1 MKIKKIQLFEIID
14 SNGELIGKNDVPST
28 GADLESGAN
37 NTTDYNSKIGQQP
50 FRYDMLGRFG
60 FTLLPFFEGKEDQG
74 QKELLKDLAQ
84 LMHDKRMDVL
94 KYYYKNPQLLKPDYR
109 KEAAGEPHSE
119 QCEKEDIEWA
129 RKVIKAVEPHF
140 EKAFKEPI
148 DETGAINEGV
158 ELIKPLTFKSRKN
171 DLFYLTFK
179 FDDKGRLVGADNKW
193 DVSFPDWWG
202 LAVPQNEVI
211 NFFRNKYP
219 EFYVDEPDVINEISV
234 AEDKLVDKRGED
246 EISQKADDN
255 DIKDKKLEKI
265 AGLISKLDQK
275 DKDKIANLL
284 ERK

>member
-14 SNGELIGKNDVPST
+14 SNGELIGRNDVPST

-37 NTTDYNSKIGQQP
+37 GTTDMNVGKGQQP

-84 LMHDKRMDVL
+84 LMHDKRIDIL

-109 KEAAGEPHSE
+109 KEAAGEPH
-119 QCEKEDIEWA
+119 
-129 RKVIKAVEPHF
+129 F

-148 DETGAINEGV
+148 DEVDSINE
-158 ELIKPLTFKSRKN
+158 
-171 DLFYLTFK
+171 
-179 FDDKGRLVGADNKW
+179 DKIIEDN
-193 DVSFPDWWG
+193 
-202 LAVPQNEVI
+202 
-211 NFFRNKYP
+211 
-219 EFYVDEPDVINEISV
+219 V

-246 EISQKADDN
+246 EISQKAEDN

-275 DKDKIANLL
+275 DKDKLTNLL
-284 ERK
+284 ERR